1 MRMSTKAQYAVRAM
15 VNLNLYSEG
24 SPVSLRDISLRESIS
39 LTYLEQL
46 FVKLRRGQI
55 VKSVRGP
62 GGGYLLARPAKEI
75 QVDEIIDSV
84 EESLVPVACMDQKH
98 GCVCDDH
105 CVTHNVWHGLGEKI
119 RDFLASITLEE
130 LTQEARNKF
139 NEAKG
144 KN

>member
-24 SPVSLRDISLRESIS
+24 SPVSLRDISIRESIS

-98 GCVCDDH
+98 GCVCEDH

-130 LTQEARNKF
+130 LTQEARSKF

>member
-15 VNLNLYSEG
+15 VNLNLHSDG
-24 SPVSLRDISLRESIS
+24 APVNLRDISLRESIS

-46 FVKLRRGQI
+46 FVKLRRGDI

-62 GGGYLLARPAKEI
+62 GGGYLLARPAREI

-84 EESLVPVACMDQKH
+84 EESLVPVSCMDQKN

-105 CVTHNVWHGLGEKI
+105 CVTHNVWHGLGERI
-119 RDFLASITLEE
+119 RDFLSSITLEE
-130 LTQEARNKF
+130 LTL
-139 NEAKG
+139 EAKG
-144 KN
+144 KLNKPKTGS